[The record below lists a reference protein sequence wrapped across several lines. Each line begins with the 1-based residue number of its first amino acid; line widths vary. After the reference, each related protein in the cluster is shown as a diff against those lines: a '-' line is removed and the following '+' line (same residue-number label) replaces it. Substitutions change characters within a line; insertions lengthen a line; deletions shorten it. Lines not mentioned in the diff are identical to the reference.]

1 MPPTPTK
8 STPNTYHPFNQQ
20 NCHYNKPSPKTQFKT
35 PKHVTVWY
43 SDSPISPQQETLMK
57 TQLIVS
63 AILLA
68 SVLTACEKDN
78 TTTAAK
84 AVEATPEVVATPV
97 PVEAEAPS
105 RYDIYSDVGLT
116 TDLGHLSD
124 NQKQMVALL
133 IDAAKITDDIFWLQV
148 WGDKDELL
156 NSIEDPKQK
165 RFAYYNYGPWDRLAA
180 DQSFVESYGPRPPG
194 ARFYPEDMTKA
205 EFEAWQQ
212 EGKDEQ
218 YSIVKRAEDGSLML
232 LPYSK
237 AFESQIGEIADLLM
251 RASELAED
259 PEFAAYLKLR
269 AVAMKT
275 DDYQA
280 SDMAWMDMKNNPI
293 ELVIG
298 PIETYQDA
306 LYGYRAAFETFVL
319 IKDQV
324 WSERLARF
332 AQYMPDLQRGL
343 PVADAYKA
351 EIPGS
356 DADLNAYDLAYCA
369 GDCNSGAK
377 TIAINLPNDE
387 EVQLAKGTRRLQIKN
402 SMLAKFNQILMPIS
416 NELIAEDQR
425 QHITFDAFF
434 GNTMFHEVAHGL
446 GIKNTLDG
454 AGTVRQALK
463 EHSSALEEG
472 KADILG
478 VYMVQKLREMGEITE
493 GELMDNY
500 VTFLAG
506 IFRSVRFGASS
517 AHGRANMIRF
527 NYFSDADAFSRDP
540 KTGTYR
546 VNVEAFE
553 LAIKN
558 LGNDILVLQGNG
570 DYDAVTAFV
579 AEKGTVGAQLQADL
593 NRLDAISIPVDIVY
607 QQGKEQLGL

>member
-1 MPPTPTK
+1 MK
-8 STPNTYHPFNQQ
+8 S
-20 NCHYNKPSPKTQFKT
+20 K
-35 PKHVTVWY
+35 
-43 SDSPISPQQETLMK
+43 I
-57 TQLIVS
+57 IVS
-63 AILLA
+63 ALL
-68 SVLTACEKDN
+68 LTGLLSACEKD
-78 TTTAAK
+78 TPAVSETPADAAP
-84 AVEATPEVVATPV
+84 VETPVVAS
-97 PVEAEAPS
+97 VEAETPS
-105 RYDIYSDVGLT
+105 RFDIYAEVGLT
-116 TDLGHLSD
+116 TDLSHLSD
-124 NQKQMVALL
+124 NQRQMVGLL
-133 IDAAKITDDIFWLQV
+133 IDAAKITDDIFWQQV

-156 NSIEDPKQK
+156 DSIADTKTR
-165 RFAYYNYGPWDRLAA
+165 RFAFYNYGPWDRLAA
-180 DQSFVESYGPRPPG
+180 DQAFIESYGPRPPG
-194 ARFYPEDMTKA
+194 ARFYPQDMTKQ

-212 EGKDEQ
+212 VGKDGQ
-218 YSIVKRAEDGSLML
+218 YSIVKRDAEGGLVL
-232 LPYSK
+232 VPYSK
-237 AFESQIGEIADLLM
+237 AFSSQITEIAELLM
-251 RASELAED
+251 RASELADDE
-259 PEFAAYLKLR
+259 EFAAYLQLR
-269 AVAMKT
+269 AEALKT
-275 DDYQA
+275 DNYQA
-280 SDMAWMDMKNNPI
+280 SDMAWMDMKNNPV

-332 AQYMPDLQRGL
+332 AKYMPELQRGL
-343 PVADAYKA
+343 PVDDAYKA
-351 EIPGS
+351 EMPGS

-402 SMLAKFNQILMPIS
+402 SMLAKFNQILMPIAS
-416 NELIAEDQR
+416 ELIAEDQR

-434 GNTMFHEVAHGL
+434 SNTMFHEVAHGL

-454 AGTVRQALK
+454 TGTVRQALK

-478 VYMVQKLREMGEITE
+478 LYMVQKLRENGEITE

-527 NYFSDADAFSRDP
+527 NYFSDAGAFTRDP
-540 KTGTYR
+540 ETGTYR
-546 VNVEAFE
+546 VNVAEFE
-553 LAIKN
+553 QAITD
-558 LGNDILVLQGNG
+558 LGHDLLVLQGNG
-570 DYDAVTAFV
+570 DYDAVAAFV
-579 AEKGTVGAQLQADL
+579 AEKGDVSAQLQADL

-607 QQGKEQLGL
+607 LQGKDQLGL

>member
-1 MPPTPTK
+1 
-8 STPNTYHPFNQQ
+8 
-20 NCHYNKPSPKTQFKT
+20 
-35 PKHVTVWY
+35 
-43 SDSPISPQQETLMK
+43 MK
-57 TQLIVS
+57 TKLIVS
-63 AILLA
+63 ALLLA
-68 SVLTACEKDN
+68 GLLSACEKTEQN
-78 TTTAAK
+78 VAEQ
-84 AVEATPEVVATPV
+84 AVEATPAEPV
-97 PVEAEAPS
+97 TSAPAEEEQPS
-105 RYDIYSDVGLT
+105 RFDIYSEVRLN
-116 TDLGHLSD
+116 TDLSHLSE
-124 NQKQMVALL
+124 NQKQMVGLL
-133 IDAAKITDDIFWLQV
+133 IDAGEITNEIFWQQV

-156 NSIEDPKQK
+156 KGIADPKMK
-165 RFAYYNYGPWDRLAA
+165 RFAFYNYGPWDRLAA
-180 DQSFVESYGPRPPG
+180 DQSFIESYGPRPPG
-194 ARFYPEDMTKA
+194 ARFYPEDMSKE

-218 YSIVKRAEDGSLML
+218 YSLVQRDDAGNLKLV
-232 LPYSK
+232 PYSQ
-237 AFESQIGEIADLLM
+237 AFATQIDEIANLLL

-259 PEFAAYLKLR
+259 EEFSAYLTMR
-269 AVAMKT
+269 AQALKT

-280 SDMAWMDMKNNPI
+280 SDMAWMDMKNNPV
-293 ELVIG
+293 EVVIG

-332 AQYMPDLQRGL
+332 AKYMPELQQGL
-343 PVADAYKA
+343 PVADEYKA
-351 EIPGS
+351 EMPGS
-356 DADLNAYDLAYCA
+356 DADLGAYDLAYCA

-387 EVQLAKGTRRLQIKN
+387 EVQLAKGTRRLQLKN
-402 SMLAKFNQILMPIS
+402 AMLAKFNQILMPIS

-446 GIKNTLDG
+446 GIKTTLDG
-454 AGTVRQALK
+454 SGTVRQALK
-463 EHSSALEEG
+463 EHASALEEG

-478 VYMVQKLREMGEITE
+478 LYMVQRLRELGEITE

-527 NYFSDADAFSRDP
+527 NYFSDTGAFTRDP
-540 KTGTYR
+540 ETGTYR
-546 VNVEAFE
+546 VNVVEFE
-553 LAIKN
+553 QAVKDLS
-558 LGNDILVLQGNG
+558 NDLLVLQGDGN
-570 DYDAVTAFV
+570 YDKVATFV
-579 AEKGTVGAQLQADL
+579 AAQGNVGAQLQADL

-607 QQGKEQLGL
+607 QQGREVLGL

>member
-1 MPPTPTK
+1 M
-8 STPNTYHPFNQQ
+8 
-20 NCHYNKPSPKTQFKT
+20 
-35 PKHVTVWY
+35 VWY
-43 SDSPISPQQETLMK
+43 SDGPIPTQKDAPMK
-57 TQLIVS
+57 TKLIVS
-63 AILLA
+63 AVLLA
-68 SVLTACEKDN
+68 SLLSACERDTQTAAVEPAEQVPA
-78 TTTAAK
+78 TTTVTA
-84 AVEATPEVVATPV
+84 P
-97 PVEAEAPS
+97 AETEQPS
-105 RYDIYSDVGLT
+105 RFDIYADVGLT

-124 NQKQMVALL
+124 NQKQMVGLL
-133 IDAAKITDDIFWLQV
+133 IDAAKITDDIFWQQV

-156 NSIEDPKQK
+156 NSIEDPKAKQ
-165 RFAYYNYGPWDRLAA
+165 FAFYNYGPWDRLAA
-180 DQSFVESYGPRPPG
+180 DQPFVESFGPRPPG
-194 ARFYPEDMTKA
+194 ARFYPEDMSKT

-212 EGKDEQ
+212 DGKDGL
-218 YSIVKRAEDGSLML
+218 YSIVQRDANGNLAL
-232 LPYSK
+232 VPYSK
-237 AFESQIGEIADLLM
+237 AFESQINEIADLLVK
-251 RASELAED
+251 ASVLAED
-259 PEFAAYLKLR
+259 QEFAAYLKLR
-269 AVAMKT
+269 AQAMKT

-306 LYGYRAAFETFVL
+306 LFGYRAAFETFVL

-332 AQYMPDLQRGL
+332 AKYMPELQRGL
-343 PVADAYKA
+343 PVAEAYKA
-351 EIPGS
+351 EMPGS

-387 EVQLAKGTRRLQIKN
+387 EVQLAKGARRLQIKN

-434 GNTMFHEVAHGL
+434 SNTMFHEVAHGL

-454 AGTVRQALK
+454 SGTVRQALK

-478 VYMVQKLREMGEITE
+478 LYMVQKLREMGEITE
-493 GELMDNY
+493 GEIMDNY

-506 IFRSVRFGASS
+506 IFRSVRFGTSS

-527 NYFSDADAFSRDP
+527 NYFSDMGAFSRDP
-540 KTGTYR
+540 DNGHYR
-546 VNVEAFE
+546 VNVVEFE
-553 LAIKN
+553 QAIKS
-558 LGNDILVLQGNG
+558 LGNDIMVLQGDG
-570 DYDAVTAFV
+570 DYDKVAAFV
-579 AEKGTVGAQLQADL
+579 AEKGNVGTQLQADL
-593 NRLDAISIPVDIVY
+593 NQLDAISIPVDIVY
-607 QQGKEQLGL
+607 QQGREALGL

>member
-1 MPPTPTK
+1 
-8 STPNTYHPFNQQ
+8 
-20 NCHYNKPSPKTQFKT
+20 
-35 PKHVTVWY
+35 
-43 SDSPISPQQETLMK
+43 MK
-57 TQLIVS
+57 TKLFVS

-68 SVLTACEKDN
+68 GLLSACEKDQPV
-78 TTTAAK
+78 TT
-84 AVEATPEVVATPV
+84 VEATEEAPVVSA
-97 PVEAEAPS
+97 PVEAEKPS
-105 RYDIYSDVGLT
+105 RFDIYTEVGLT
-116 TDLGHLSD
+116 TDLSHLSD
-124 NQKQMVALL
+124 NQRQMIGLL
-133 IDAAKITDDIFWLQV
+133 IDAAKITDNIFWQQV

-156 NSIEDPKQK
+156 DSIDDPKMK
-165 RFAYYNYGPWDRLAA
+165 RFALYNYGPWDRLAA
-180 DQSFVESYGPRPPG
+180 DQSFIESYGPRPKG
-194 ARFYPEDMTKA
+194 ARFYPEDMSKT

-218 YSIVKRAEDGSLML
+218 YSIVQRDADGGLIL
-232 LPYSK
+232 VPYSK
-237 AFESQIGEIADLLM
+237 AFELQISEIADLLVQASALADDQEFAVYLKM
-251 RASELAED
+251 RATAL
-259 PEFAAYLKLR
+259 
-269 AVAMKT
+269 KT
-275 DDYQA
+275 DDYQV

-306 LYGYRAAFETFVL
+306 LYGYRASFETFVL
-319 IKDQV
+319 IKDQA

-332 AQYMPDLQRGL
+332 AKYMPELQREL
-343 PVADAYKA
+343 PVDEAYKA
-351 EIPGS
+351 EVPGS

-369 GDCNSGAK
+369 GDCNSGSK

-416 NELIAEDQR
+416 GELIAEDQR

-454 AGTVRQALK
+454 TNTVRQALK

-478 VYMVQKLREMGEITE
+478 LYMVQKLREMGEITE

-527 NYFSDADAFSRDP
+527 NYFSDAGAFSRDQE
-540 KTGTYR
+540 TGTYR
-546 VNVEAFE
+546 VEVVEFE
-553 LAIKN
+553 QAVKN

-570 DYDAVTAFV
+570 DYEAVAAFV
-579 AEKGTVGAQLQADL
+579 AKMGNVSTQLQADL

-607 QQGKEQLGL
+607 QQGKEVLDL